1 MDRSNWSELFF
12 DPVFPIPGCEMSF
25 CFLCRF
31 SKRISRTRSRHT
43 RISHWTREL
52 NLSRYSRTANRI
64 SGGLP
69 AFQTLAAQFRQ
80 ILEIPV
86 DGSQPQLTP
95 SKVRDRPTDD
105 PIQVMEMPTIEGQNL
120 TGVTVCADYNHTWD
134 MVRALVDYLLT
145 LNPNTGLF
153 SNPISR

>member
-1 MDRSNWSELFF
+1 MQVFLKNFKNKKPTHTNFTLAKRAQLVPILSYRESDLGWS
-12 DPVFPIPGCEMSF
+12 
-25 CFLCRF
+25 
-31 SKRISRTRSRHT
+31 
-43 RISHWTREL
+43 
-52 NLSRYSRTANRI
+52 
-64 SGGLP
+64 LP

-145 LNPNTGLF
+145 INPNTGLF

>member
-1 MDRSNWSELFF
+1 MQVFLKNFKNKKPTHTNFTLDKRAQPVPILSYRESDQGWS
-12 DPVFPIPGCEMSF
+12 
-25 CFLCRF
+25 
-31 SKRISRTRSRHT
+31 
-43 RISHWTREL
+43 
-52 NLSRYSRTANRI
+52 
-64 SGGLP
+64 LP

>member
-1 MDRSNWSELFF
+1 MAWS
-12 DPVFPIPGCEMSF
+12 
-25 CFLCRF
+25 
-31 SKRISRTRSRHT
+31 
-43 RISHWTREL
+43 
-52 NLSRYSRTANRI
+52 
-64 SGGLP
+64 LP

-80 ILEIPV
+80 IFEIPV

-120 TGVTVCADYNHTWD
+120 TGVTVCADYNRTLD